1 MTEEYM
7 KGFRDAQF
15 MILEAYCKE
24 HDVCTE
30 SQVNKIFKFIGLTT
44 KEIKDFIIQSDN
56 AKKVKLFNEVSK
68 QVESQ
73 DELIYALWKK
83 GFTPDD
89 FDTYGINIDRIWD
102 VVQSHCEE

>member
-1 MTEEYM
+1 MTNEYV

-15 MILEAYCKE
+15 LILSTYCKG
-24 HDVCTE
+24 HDVYTE
-30 SQVNKIFKFIGLTT
+30 SQVEEISKFIGLTT

-68 QVESQ
+68 QVKSQ
-73 DELIYALWKK
+73 DELIYILWKK

-89 FDTYGINIDRIWD
+89 FDTFGINIDSVWD
-102 VVQSHCEE
+102 VVQSHCED